1 MPSMNDTM
9 EREKVTLSN
18 SDRCDRCGAR
28 AMAQALF
35 YVVDREGGRS
45 SMTALLFCGHH
56 FDKHRETLNLQA
68 MRVFDTREG

>member
-9 EREKVTLSN
+9 EREKVMLSK

-35 YVVDREGGRS
+35 YVVDKEGGRS
-45 SMTALLFCGHH
+45 PMTALLFCGHH
-56 FDKHRETLNLQA
+56 FDKYHEALNLQA
-68 MRVFDTREG
+68 MRVLDTREG